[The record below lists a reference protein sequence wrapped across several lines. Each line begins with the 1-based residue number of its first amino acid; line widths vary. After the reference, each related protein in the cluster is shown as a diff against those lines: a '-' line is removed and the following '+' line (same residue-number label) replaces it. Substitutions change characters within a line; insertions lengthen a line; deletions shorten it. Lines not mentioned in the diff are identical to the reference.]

1 METESGNRETAGRV
15 VVEKQVVKEA
25 LIELLNEILAF
36 KVLMSGGLTSNKAGW
51 GKAPLRQMK
60 GPQGRLNAVVKLVSV
75 SIVRHVAGLANN

>member
-36 KVLMSGGLTSNKAGW
+36 KVLMSGGLASNKAGCRR
-51 GKAPLRQMK
+51 PLF
-60 GPQGRLNAVVKLVSV
+60 GR
-75 SIVRHVAGLANN
+75 